1 LQYSPDIIS
10 NPTRSTY
17 IINVLA
23 LKEGVTKLTFTDGKS
38 VRTYDI
44 TVYNPQTADI
54 FSLGAKLT

>member
-1 LQYSPDIIS
+1 
-10 NPTRSTY
+10 
-17 IINVLA
+17 VLA